1 MGRET
6 KRLADEKLIEIYN
19 AIGKSIVR
27 YCRVRLGEAAD
38 EADDCVQEAL
48 CVYYKRLL
56 NGEEFQNPKAFL
68 YRTADIMVRRA
79 KEEYVIKAQ
88 RTASLESAKTAEVF
102 IPDENAAN
110 IDYDAI
116 REILILRLSEDEQR
130 LYQQK
135 YVEGLSLKEIG
146 KNLNIAPAAVANR
159 TSRLRSKIKRLI
171 EPVLEN
177 EKKGGN

>member
-1 MGRET
+1 MGRES
-6 KRLADEKLIEIYN
+6 RQLANAKLSEAYN
-19 AIGKSIVR
+19 AVGKSLAK
-27 YCRVRLGEAAD
+27 YCRVRLGDAAD
-38 EADDCVQEAL
+38 EADDCVQEAF

-56 NGEEFQNPKAFL
+56 NGEEFQNPRAFL

-88 RTASLESAKTAEVF
+88 HTASLESAENTEVF
-102 IPDENAAN
+102 IPDENAAD
-110 IDYDAI
+110 IDYDAVK
-116 REILILRLSEDEQR
+116 EILISSLSEDEQL

-146 KNLNIAPAAVANR
+146 KALDIAPAAVANR
-159 TSRLRSKIKRLI
+159 TSRLRAKIKRLI

-177 EKKGGN
+177 EKKGGS